1 MTQLVEY
8 LPGMHESRV
17 LSPPLHKIKHG
28 STFLKS
34 QHSGGRGFV
43 VQSHSRDTKVS
54 GQRGLHMTLSQTVT
68 IIG

>member
-28 STFLKS
+28 SMFLKS

-54 GQRGLHMTLSQTVT
+54 GQPGLHMTLSQTVT
-68 IIG
+68 IVG